1 MKYITYNS
9 QNVFLHIS
17 IYIQVPITISILLS
31 FIIKSICILIPPFL
45 YYLIY
50 LNLMID
56 LNLVRAT
63 RVELQ
68 EIPQRIR

>member
-1 MKYITYNS
+1 
-9 QNVFLHIS
+9 
-17 IYIQVPITISILLS
+17 
-31 FIIKSICILIPPFL
+31 
-45 YYLIY
+45 